1 MRRLRRPLGW
11 ALSGFRGLPAVV
23 NVQLH
28 LTPPAPNPA
37 NRLWRVAVAGTS
49 TAPSPRSSPSF
60 RPCVSLPGGRRLHV
74 LFPLDTGCY
83 LLKELKTSKGR
94 LSTWTYIHL
103 LLAPL
108 YASWLPSAFPAT

>member
-1 MRRLRRPLGW
+1 MRRLRWPLGW
-11 ALSGFRGLPAVV
+11 ALSVFRGLPAVV
-23 NVQLH
+23 T
-28 LTPPAPNPA
+28 LTPPAREA
-37 NRLWRVAVAGTS
+37 NRLWRAAVAGTS
-49 TAPSPRSSPSF
+49 AAPAPRSSPSF

-83 LLKELKTSKGR
+83 LLNELKTSKGR

-108 YASWLPSAFPAT
+108 YASWLLLVFIS